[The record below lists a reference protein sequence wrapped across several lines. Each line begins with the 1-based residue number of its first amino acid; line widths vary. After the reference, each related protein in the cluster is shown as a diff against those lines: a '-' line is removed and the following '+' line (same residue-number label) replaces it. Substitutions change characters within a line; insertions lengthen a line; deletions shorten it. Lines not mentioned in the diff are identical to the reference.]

1 MGMIYTTNNYV
12 KNRTSFKILLKSI
25 FHLNILIRT
34 NSFIKNKI
42 TRSFGMALSSGINL
56 TILYKN
62 TLIFRSRLPVTI
74 FTFFNYLKII
84 NLKCNQ
90 NISDFIKYRSYLN
103 QFHLIIP
110 CYSFSKS
117 RHSVADTRLLIQS
130 HQ

>member
-25 FHLNILIRT
+25 FHVNILIRT

-62 TLIFRSRLPVTI
+62 TLTFRSRLSVTI
-74 FTFFNYLKII
+74 FAFSII
-84 NLKCNQ
+84 
-90 NISDFIKYRSYLN
+90 
-103 QFHLIIP
+103 
-110 CYSFSKS
+110 
-117 RHSVADTRLLIQS
+117 
-130 HQ
+130 